1 VRKALGVILLIF
13 VLSVIVYVLFY
24 NTAKNESIHGI
35 SYVSEG
41 RMHEMISMR
50 QIDSLS
56 ADLNYR
62 FTIKNKV
69 IHPVSPDSLKIPL
82 KGESPAG

>member
-1 VRKALGVILLIF
+1 MRKALGVILLIF
-13 VLSVIVYVLFY
+13 VLSVIVYILFY
-24 NTAKNESIHGI
+24 NTAKNESIRGI

-41 RMHEMISMR
+41 RIHEMISMR

-69 IHPVSPDSLKIPL
+69 IHPVSPDSLQIPL